1 MPVPS
6 IRLVVGACLLWLG
19 VSASALAQSGSMSGT
34 WIGNVAQ
41 NEGSSGYSV
50 VLTFSAKGAASHY
63 PELNCRG
70 RLTRAGTANGYVFFS
85 EVITEGRDQ
94 CIDGSMTVKITGSI
108 LAWGWVGVD
117 EPTGEVIVAWSNMI
131 RK

>member
-1 MPVPS
+1 MHLILLRSVLAAC
-6 IRLVVGACLLWLG
+6 LVLFGACATGW
-19 VSASALAQSGSMSGT
+19 AQSASMSGT
-34 WIGNVAQ
+34 WTGRAAQ

-50 VLTFSAKGAASHY
+50 VIKLKAKGGTSHY

-70 RLTRAGTANGYVFFS
+70 RLTRAGSANGYVFFS
-85 EVITEGRDQ
+85 EIITEGRDQ
-94 CIDGSMTVKITGSI
+94 CIDGTVTLKITGKT

-117 EPTGEVIVAWSNMI
+117 EPSGEIIVAWSNLA